1 MLLKINH
8 RELKGFFYSQY
19 FSDGLRISLG
29 ILIPAL
35 VSIQLNHFDIGLAL
49 SLGALCICVN
59 DNPGPVLYKR
69 NGMAIGNIFLFVVAV
84 TTGFARLNPYT
95 LGIEITLFSLLFS
108 LFVIYGNRAGSIGTS
123 ALLVMIFMLDKQLKP
138 DEVLGF
144 SAILLAGGVWYMLFS
159 IVFIKVRPYRAAQQT
174 LGESIKDI
182 ARFLRIKADFYVHEV
197 AIDENYKK
205 LVSQQIK
212 VSQDQ
217 DAVREILF
225 KSRILVNESNNAG
238 RILILTFIDVV
249 DMFEKIMATHYDYS
263 SIREKFKDTGILS
276 QIAEILV
283 EMANEVDNIAYMVLT
298 NNRKK
303 RLKYFNVG
311 LDELKI
317 KIDKIKEQDKGIS
330 NLALKKILVNLRDL
344 NSRITSIYNYYHSK
358 SSETLI
364 ENDLDMEYS
373 RFVTSQDYSPSIF
386 FNNLTFKSII
396 FKHALRVSIVCLIGY
411 ITASTI
417 AIGHHSYWVL
427 LTIIV
432 ILKPGFSLSKQRNFE
447 RLVGTIGGGIIG
459 ILILLFINDKTTEFI
474 LLVVFMI
481 GTYSFLRLNYI
492 VSVIFM
498 TPYILILF
506 KLLGVGMV
514 VQERIIDTAIGS
526 TIAFLASYLL
536 FPSWEFQKINDNL
549 KSVVYANTNYLVK
562 IANIIWGMEVNK
574 VEYKLARKDVFVNSA
589 NLSAAF
595 ERMASE
601 PKSKQKN
608 IKDVHKFV
616 VLNHI
621 LSSYIATI
629 AAGLASK
636 GINKTSADN
645 LKLIKKSI
653 AVLNECNKK
662 MGGKIASLNIGKEL
676 TSNTNTE
683 KIHTTDDLLL
693 LEQLGF
699 INKISV
705 DISKV
710 TDSILEV
717 MS

>member
-1 MLLKINH
+1 MQLNINH

-49 SLGALCICVN
+49 SLGALCICVI
-59 DNPGPVLYKR
+59 DNPGPILYKR
-69 NGMAIGNIFLFVVAV
+69 NGMVIGNICLFVVAI
-84 TTGFARLNPYT
+84 TTGFARLNPYM
-95 LGIEITLFSLLFS
+95 LGIEISLFSLLFS
-108 LFVIYGNRAGSIGTS
+108 LFVVYGNRAGSIGTS
-123 ALLVMIFMLDKQLKP
+123 ALLVMIFMLDKPLKP
-138 DEVLGF
+138 EEVLGF
-144 SAILLAGGVWYMLFS
+144 SAILLAGGLWYMFFS
-159 IVFIKVRPYRAAQQT
+159 ILFIKARPYRAAQQT
-174 LGESIKDI
+174 LGESIKDV
-182 ARFLRIKADFYVHEV
+182 ALFLRIKADFYVPEV
-197 AIDENYKK
+197 EIDGNYRK

-225 KSRILVNESNNAG
+225 KSRMLVNETNNAS
-238 RILILTFIDVV
+238 RILVLTFIDVV

-263 SIREKFKDTGILS
+263 YIREKFKDTEILN
-276 QIAEILV
+276 QIAETLV
-283 EMANEVDNIAYMVLT
+283 DMANELDNIAYMVLT
-298 NNRKK
+298 NNRSK
-303 RLKYFNVG
+303 RLKYFNAS
-311 LDELKI
+311 LEELKL
-317 KIDKIKEQDKGIS
+317 KIDEVKELDKGLS

-344 NSRITSIYNYYHSK
+344 NGRLTSIYKYYHSK
-358 SSETLI
+358 SADLLV
-364 ENDLDMEYS
+364 ENEMDMEYS
-373 RFVTSQDYSPSIF
+373 RLVTSQDYSPSIF
-386 FNNLTFKSII
+386 FSNLTFNSTI

-411 ITASTI
+411 ITAQTF

-447 RLVGTIGGGIIG
+447 RLIGTIGGGMIG
-459 ILILLFINDKTTEFI
+459 ILILLFINDKTVDFI

-514 VQERIIDTAIGS
+514 VEERIIDTIIGS
-526 TIAFLASYLL
+526 TIAFLASYLI

-549 KSVVYANTNYLVK
+549 KSVIYANANYLLK
-562 IANIIWGMEVNK
+562 IANIIWGKEVNRID
-574 VEYKLARKDVFVNSA
+574 YKLARKDVFVKSA

-608 IKDVHKFV
+608 IKEIHKFV

-621 LSSYIATI
+621 LSSYIATLAASI
-629 AAGLASK
+629 ANKS
-636 GINKTSADN
+636 IHKTSYEN

-662 MGGKIASLNIGKEL
+662 LNGNIVQMKIGKEL
-676 TSNTNTE
+676 VSSPMSE
-683 KIHTTDDLLL
+683 HSHTADDLLL

-705 DISKV
+705 DISKI
-710 TDSILEV
+710 TDSILV
-717 MS
+717 LMA

>member
-1 MLLKINH
+1 
-8 RELKGFFYSQY
+8 
-19 FSDGLRISLG
+19 
-29 ILIPAL
+29 
-35 VSIQLNHFDIGLAL
+35 
-49 SLGALCICVN
+49 
-59 DNPGPVLYKR
+59 
-69 NGMAIGNIFLFVVAV
+69 
-84 TTGFARLNPYT
+84 
-95 LGIEITLFSLLFS
+95 
-108 LFVIYGNRAGSIGTS
+108 
-123 ALLVMIFMLDKQLKP
+123 
-138 DEVLGF
+138 
-144 SAILLAGGVWYMLFS
+144 
-159 IVFIKVRPYRAAQQT
+159 
-174 LGESIKDI
+174 
-182 ARFLRIKADFYVHEV
+182 
-197 AIDENYKK
+197 
-205 LVSQQIK
+205 
-212 VSQDQ
+212 
-217 DAVREILF
+217 
-225 KSRILVNESNNAG
+225 
-238 RILILTFIDVV
+238 
-249 DMFEKIMATHYDYS
+249 
-263 SIREKFKDTGILS
+263 
-276 QIAEILV
+276 
-283 EMANEVDNIAYMVLT
+283 
-298 NNRKK
+298 
-303 RLKYFNVG
+303 
-311 LDELKI
+311 
-317 KIDKIKEQDKGIS
+317 
-330 NLALKKILVNLRDL
+330 
-344 NSRITSIYNYYHSK
+344 
-358 SSETLI
+358 
-364 ENDLDMEYS
+364 MEYS

>member
-1 MLLKINH
+1 MQLNINQKS
-8 RELKGFFYSQY
+8 LKGFFYSQY

-35 VSIQLNHFDIGLAL
+35 VSIQLNHFDVGLAL
-49 SLGALCICVN
+49 SLGALCICVI

-69 NGMAIGNIFLFVVAV
+69 NGMAIGNICLFVVAI

-95 LGIEITLFSLLFS
+95 LGIEITIFSLLFS
-108 LFVIYGNRAGSIGTS
+108 LFVVYGNRAGSIGTS
-123 ALLVMIFMLDKQLKP
+123 ALLVMIFMLDKPLKP
-138 DEVLGF
+138 DEVFGF
-144 SAILLAGGVWYMLFS
+144 SAILLAGGVWYMIFS
-159 IVFIKVRPYRAAQQT
+159 ILFIKVRPYRAAQQT
-174 LGESIKDI
+174 LGESIKDV
-182 ARFLRIKADFYVHEV
+182 ALFLRIKADFYVPEV
-197 AIDENYKK
+197 VIDENYKK

-225 KSRILVNESNNAG
+225 RSRMMVNETNNASRILV
-238 RILILTFIDVV
+238 LTFIDVV

-263 SIREKFKDTGILS
+263 YIREKFNGTGILNK
-276 QIAEILV
+276 IAEILV
-283 EMANEVDNIAYMVLT
+283 DMADEVDNIAYMVLT
-298 NNRKK
+298 NNPSK
-303 RLKYFNVG
+303 RLKYFNRS
-311 LDELKI
+311 LEDLKE
-317 KIDKIKEQDKGIS
+317 KIDGIKEHDKSLS
-330 NLALKKILVNLRDL
+330 NLALKKILINLRNL
-344 NSRITSIYNYYHSK
+344 NARISSIYKYYHSK
-358 SSETLI
+358 SSDILV
-364 ENDLDMEYS
+364 ENNMDMEYS
-373 RFVTSQDYSPSIF
+373 RFVTSQDYSPSVLF
-386 FNNLTFKSII
+386 SNLTLNSTI

-411 ITASTI
+411 ITAQTF

-447 RLVGTIGGGIIG
+447 RLIGTIAGGIIG
-459 ILILLFINDKTTEFI
+459 ILILLFINDKTIDFI
-474 LLVVFMI
+474 LLIVFMI

-514 VQERIIDTAIGS
+514 VEERIVDTAIGS
-526 TIAFLASYLL
+526 TIAFIASYLI

-549 KSVVYANTNYLVK
+549 KSVIYANTNYLLK
-562 IANIIWGMEVNK
+562 IANIMWGVEVNN
-574 VEYKLARKDVFVNSA
+574 VDYKLARKDVFVKSA

-608 IKDVHKFV
+608 IKEIHKFV

-621 LSSYIATI
+621 LSSYIATLAASI
-629 AAGLASK
+629 ANK
-636 GINKTSADN
+636 GIHKTSLEN

-653 AVLNECNKK
+653 ALLNECSKK
-662 MGGKIASLNIGKEL
+662 LNGEIIQIKIGKEL
-676 TSNTNTE
+676 VISPSPQQAQSA
-683 KIHTTDDLLL
+683 DDLLL

-699 INKISV
+699 INKISI

-710 TDSILEV
+710 TDGIMLSK
-717 MS
+717 